1 MTPASAAP
9 GAARLWW
16 CRVFVSG
23 TRGGNHTAVVLPG
36 TTGTDPAALAALA
49 TALDVPDTGFVLEA
63 TAERAVLRTF
73 SPVEELAHCVQTSL
87 AAVVALGVAEGTTH
101 RVRHLAGEELT
112 VHREGPVVW
121 ARPGTARPRL
131 EESAWPD
138 LVRADPD
145 PDRPPVV
152 LRQARSRLHLGC
164 ADAGQ
169 LASLDIAARDVLALC
184 EATGTNGL
192 VLSAPGGGDARRVR
206 VFTTS
211 LAGSEDS
218 ATGGAVL
225 GLGQIEAHHGVR
237 GDLTVLQG
245 PADPARQGHLR
256 LRLAGAD
263 DVLLG
268 GEVLPLARGTLE
280 LP

>member
-1 MTPASAAP
+1 MTPAHAP
-9 GAARLWW
+9 GAAGLFW
-16 CRVFVSG
+16 CRVFASG
-23 TRGGNHTAVVLPG
+23 TRGGNHTAIVLPG
-36 TTGTDPAALAALA
+36 APTADPAALAA
-49 TALDVPDTGFVLEA
+49 ALDVPDTGFVQEA
-63 TAERAVLRTF
+63 SADRVLLRTF
-73 SPVEELAHCVQTSL
+73 SPVEELAQCVQTSL
-87 AAVVALGVAEGTTH
+87 AAVVALGVPEGTAH

-121 ARPGTARPRL
+121 ARPATARPRP
-131 EESAWPD
+131 EETAWPD
-138 LVRADPD
+138 IVRADPD

-169 LASLDIAARDVLALC
+169 LAALDIAAPDVLALC

-192 VLSAPGGGDARRVR
+192 VLSAAEDGGRRRVR

-211 LAGSEDS
+211 LAGAEDS

-225 GLGQIEAHHGVR
+225 GLGQIEARHGVR
-237 GDLTVLQG
+237 GDLTVVQG

-263 DVLLG
+263 EVLLG